1 MNKIRF
7 LGWDYRITGLWHQNV
22 SKLFSYN
29 AIVFS
34 NMIGKFVAPA
44 TVFPA
49 KAPFFRKYLQ
59 LHLTEGFA
67 SNSTTSYCFIK
78 SPCKEKGRRTEHP
91 AASMSAGQSGRAS
104 TSFFCCCLLSEATMG
119 STTMERLLL
128 FNLESQPLWYTAWL
142 SYLWGLC
149 CSKSERSSSKKSVS
163 SWDAFHPWLPRR
175 RLSQLLF
182 FIWNNIWLVCAKC
195 SCMMS
200 QAGGKSW

>member
-49 KAPFFRKYLQ
+49 KAPFFRKYLHP
-59 LHLTEGFA
+59 HLTEGFA

-91 AASMSAGQSGRAS
+91 AASMSAGQRGRAS
-104 TSFFCCCLLSEATMG
+104 TSFF
-119 STTMERLLL
+119 LLL
-128 FNLESQPLWYTAWL
+128 PPQRSHYGKYNHGETSFQFGISAAVVHSLTEL
-142 SYLWGLC
+142 SMRAVLFKVW
-149 CSKSERSSSKKSVS
+149 
-163 SWDAFHPWLPRR
+163 A
-175 RLSQLLF
+175 QLLKKERQLLGCF
-182 FIWNNIWLVCAKC
+182 SSLTAK
-195 SCMMS
+195 
-200 QAGGKSW
+200 KTTIPTIIFYLK